1 MTLRLSLKPLERV
14 KKAWFSVFFMRYWR
28 QWIMLSP
35 NDSLGDNFITLNAY
49 ICIELNAHSIVI
61 FLLTLRKLSI
71 NAAFLPWLLGSQSC
85 EKAFRAARS
94 MSSIFSTVINF
105 GMLGLLRR
113 LHRMNIEFCLE
124 AESQET
130 GIRYPSIEAHKTK
143 DGHGNESVQCV
154 EDVTEEKLAE
164 TIMKSKEEAQE
175 KIKELGMKEVLDKNK
190 CWENPPTP
198 LIDEADL
205 NDADDDEDEEE
216 KGMSQS
222 EMASYCKR

>member
-1 MTLRLSLKPLERV
+1 
-14 KKAWFSVFFMRYWR
+14 
-28 QWIMLSP
+28 
-35 NDSLGDNFITLNAY
+35 
-49 ICIELNAHSIVI
+49 
-61 FLLTLRKLSI
+61 
-71 NAAFLPWLLGSQSC
+71 
-85 EKAFRAARS
+85 
-94 MSSIFSTVINF
+94 
-105 GMLGLLRR
+105 
-113 LHRMNIEFCLE
+113 MNIQFCLE

-130 GIRYPSIEAHKTK
+130 GIQYPSIEAHKTK

-222 EMASYCKR
+222 KMGELLQEVNSSEDEKAVASDISNLFCWRYFCKRKGQLDFNAQNSI